1 MGVKFNRRIKL
12 AKGVNLN
19 IGKKGLNSVSFKVG
33 RTTINPTRNTFSYN
47 SKVKGL
53 SYQGKLVDTNKD
65 KKVVK
70 EIGNKYNTEEKEEA
84 RKILTD
90 GYNIIIKDTK
100 LIAEINKCIDNYN
113 SVIVGVSM
121 ENEEI
126 RKNID
131 VVINSNDFS
140 EWEKNDLLSKYK
152 KLILNGERILKEA
165 REKKEEAIKE
175 KMEAEKRIRGV
186 EELLNMDKEKIINA
200 YDNMNYYWNDINNMN
215 NINNSSDGVVGFMF
229 CLVGIIFLCILF
241 SL

>member
-1 MGVKFNRRIKL
+1 MG
-12 AKGVNLN
+12 
-19 IGKKGLNSVSFKVG
+19 
-33 RTTINPTRNTFSYN
+33 
-47 SKVKGL
+47 
-53 SYQGKLVDTNKD
+53 
-65 KKVVK
+65 
-70 EIGNKYNTEEKEEA
+70 
-84 RKILTD
+84 
-90 GYNIIIKDTK
+90 
-100 LIAEINKCIDNYN
+100 
-113 SVIVGVSM
+113 
-121 ENEEI
+121 
-126 RKNID
+126 
-131 VVINSNDFS
+131 
-140 EWEKNDLLSKYK
+140 KNDLLSKYK